1 MQRQFGLPRAR
12 TTGTSPCLSSATELL
27 SADTASYQR
36 MVLFLLVMVFV
47 PFGIEVWT
55 TIDNQRRPSTTID
68 DQRRPSTTIDDHR
81 RPTTT
86 NDDQRQPSTTID
98 NYRRPSTT
106 NDDHRRPTKTN
117 EDDES
122 PSEFQITVLPFS
134 NDERPS
140 RPFRSGQRRAWQ
152 ICGGMCQDQSTLI
165 VHGHPRFDS

>member
-36 MVLFLLVMVFV
+36 MVLFLLMVFV
-47 PFGIEVWT
+47 PLMGPNIFGIEVWT
-55 TIDNQRRPSTTID
+55 TID
-68 DQRRPSTTIDDHR
+68 DHR
-81 RPTTT
+81 RP
-86 NDDQRQPSTTID
+86 S
-98 NYRRPSTT
+98 
-106 NDDHRRPTKTN
+106 KTN